1 MAKEVVIPAERI
13 ERSILLIR
21 GQKVMLDSHLA
32 ELYGVETRSLVQAM
46 KRNRQRFP
54 EDFVFQLTPAETE
67 ILRSQTVIS
76 SRGHGGR
83 RTSPYVFTE
92 QGVAMLSSVLHSP
105 RAIKVNIAIMRA
117 FVRLREILA
126 THKDLARKLDEHER
140 KLGQHDEQF
149 QVVFEAI
156 RQLMAPPPAAKRRR
170 IGFVADLDDRPNAT
184 IGERSKKRKRAASP

>member
-1 MAKEVVIPAERI
+1 MAKKVVIPAERI

-21 GQKVMLDSHLA
+21 GQKVLLDSHLA

-83 RTSPYVFTE
+83 RYLPYAFTE

-156 RQLMAPPPAAKRRR
+156 RQLMAPPPPAKRRR
-170 IGFVADLDDRPNAT
+170 IGFAAELDDRPSAT
-184 IGERSKKRKRAASP
+184 IGEKSKKRKRAASP